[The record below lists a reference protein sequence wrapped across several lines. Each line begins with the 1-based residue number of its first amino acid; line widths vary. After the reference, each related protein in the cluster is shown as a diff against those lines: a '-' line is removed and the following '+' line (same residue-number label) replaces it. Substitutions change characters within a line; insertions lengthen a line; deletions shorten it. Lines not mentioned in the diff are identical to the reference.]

1 VEAIPGANGD
11 VSLTDR
17 KIAALAPKAGRYSVH
32 AGSGL
37 YVEVWPSGAK
47 SWRLRFMHNRHRQR
61 INLGRFP
68 AMNLAAARAE
78 RDRLTQAMKAGR
90 SPAEERRKQAQEALR
105 GLTVREF
112 GEQYVCE
119 VVERARKDAAPIRR
133 YLERDIYPAIG
144 TTPVT
149 SVDASHVREIVF
161 AIRNAG
167 HGQAAVAVRNL
178 LKRIWDYAL
187 ACGVTSDNPV
197 RATPVKF
204 IDVAKARSRALSE
217 TELRLFLNR
226 LDAAP
231 LRGEL
236 KSALRL
242 ILLTLTR
249 KSEVRLARWEHINFE
264 RREWEIPQEN
274 SKTGVGQI
282 VYLSRQAIAMLERWR
297 PAVRRAGFIFPAVG
311 SDGNTPIG
319 QSTLN
324 RALDR
329 IQRDMTHFTVHD
341 LRRTGATRLSEM
353 GYPPDVIEKALNHK
367 LRGVRGIYNRAEYA
381 GPRRDML
388 QAWADTLDSLQ
399 AGIPPRG
406 ISMPL
411 ASCLP
416 TPEATAGIVRW

>member
-1 VEAIPGANGD
+1 MGAIPGANRD
-11 VSLTDR
+11 VNLTDKR
-17 KIAALAPKAGRYSVH
+17 IAALTPKAGRYSVH
-32 AGSGL
+32 AGGGL
-37 YVEVWPSGAK
+37 YVEVWPSAAK
-47 SWRLRFMHNRHRQR
+47 SWRLRFMQNRRRQR

-68 AMNLAAARAE
+68 EVSLSAARAE
-78 RDRLTQAMKAGR
+78 RDRLTQAIRAGR
-90 SPAEERRKQAQEALR
+90 SPADERRKQTREALR
-105 GLTVREF
+105 GLTVKEF
-112 GEQYVCE
+112 AKRYVCE
-119 VVERARKDAAPIRR
+119 VVTRARKDAAPIRR
-133 YLERDIYPAIG
+133 YLERDVYPAIG
-144 TTPVT
+144 AMPV
-149 SVDASHVREIVF
+149 SAVQAEHVREIVF

-187 ACGVTSDNPV
+187 ICGLAETSPV
-197 RATPVKF
+197 HRTPVKY
-204 IDVAKARSRALSE
+204 IAVAKARSRALSE
-217 TELRLFLNR
+217 AEIRLFLNR

-264 RREWEIPQEN
+264 RAEWEIPQEN
-274 SKTGVGQI
+274 SKTGAGQI
-282 VYLSRQAIAMLERWR
+282 VYLSRQTVAILERLR
-297 PAVRRAGFIFPAVG
+297 PAIRRAGYIFPALG

-329 IQRDMTHFTVHD
+329 VQPGMAHFTVHD

-353 GYPPDVIEKALNHK
+353 GFQPDWIEKALNHK

-381 GPRRDML
+381 TQRRDML
-388 QAWADTLDSLQ
+388 QAWADALDSVQ
-399 AGIPPRG
+399 A
-406 ISMPL
+406 
-411 ASCLP
+411 AVQ
-416 TPEATAGIVRW
+416 AA